1 MNRINQILLTALTVM
16 AFLFGGSLTANAAT
30 VTENLNSGLPE
41 GWSLVGNINNDSDR
55 ARTGKGVWSNGK
67 SATDN
72 YLATSPIEGTLTF
85 YWRSFGTS
93 GSYPNGTVYVYQYD
107 GTSIGTLIQQTAAY
121 KGSTWKQETIDLGS
135 YHGQVAI
142 ALYSACIDDITYM
155 PYAAAEEAK
164 LEVNGYASGSTFDF
178 GTVPEGATK
187 TFTLNNTGLADLS
200 ISSISVTGGFTIT
213 EGATLT
219 SIAAQASAQLTIA
232 TPAADAEGL
241 LTVESNDAN
250 SPYTISLKSTFK
262 VPAPQMGINMT
273 SVNFGRVTEN
283 ASAEVTVSNTGDAE
297 LVADIASDNS
307 EFTVSPA
314 SLTVAAGA
322 QQTFTVTFI
331 YDETAYGAHAATI
344 TVTPNAGNPVSISAS
359 ASIKNPNTWTE
370 DFETN
375 SLPKGWEADA
385 LWTFGDGVAHGAY
398 QYATTSYLT
407 TPALM
412 VDGPSDQLTFQGR
425 EAGIYPSIKIEK
437 SLNGGA
443 WTTCMTINSDNI
455 SDQWQTYTV
464 TGLEAGTYRFRFVS
478 DSYDLDNFE
487 GFVLNANAPAMDFK
501 AEDFVAGKVTTA
513 ASKTYTVNNS
523 GTGTLMVDITSDNEM
538 FTVTPAQ
545 LTVTDQPQQFTVTFT
560 PQEGVFGKFD
570 ATITVTPAYDAAQA
584 VSFKATAQVVD
595 PEAWAEYFDEEA
607 LPEGWDVIGTLSN
620 WTFANGMASGSY
632 EPNGWLVTPKLIVE
646 ANKELTFQAKSKQYN
661 TDIKVQYQ
669 KDGGEWTDLFS
680 EERNSQD
687 EFETFT
693 ISQLEAG
700 TYRFRIATENIYLD
714 NFEGFRLVPSEAVRE
729 TWYVSYTFHYMGAN
743 NTEQK
748 ESAVEEMEVEF
759 DGDDL
764 AFNFPNP
771 IRSNT
776 WMKGTKSTEEGPV
789 SYIFPNGQYIGKFGT
804 EDAYYC
810 GSNGNELIDMQFY
823 YDEEANT
830 FHNFQH
836 ILINSS
842 QTVVSYWGY
851 FSDVVISKTKPDITG
866 IARQHERST
875 TTANTVFD
883 LQGRQVTRPS
893 KGIYIVGGRKVIIR

>member
-155 PYAAAEEAK
+155 PYAAAEVAK
-164 LEVNGYASGSTFDF
+164 LEINGYASGSTFDF

-232 TPAADAEGL
+232 TPATDAEGL
-241 LTVESNDAN
+241 LTVASNDAN

-273 SVNFGRVTEN
+273 AVNFGRVTEN

-344 TVTPNAGNPVSISAS
+344 TVTPNAGNPISISAS

-443 WTTCMTINSDNI
+443 WTACMTINSDNI
-455 SDQWQTYTV
+455 SDQWQTYTI
-464 TGLEAGTYRFRFVS
+464 TGLQAGTYRFRFVS

-487 GFVLNANAPAMDFK
+487 GFVLDCK
-501 AEDFVAGKVTTA
+501 D
-513 ASKTYTVNNS
+513 Y
-523 GTGTLMVDITSDNEM
+523 
-538 FTVTPAQ
+538 
-545 LTVTDQPQQFTVTFT
+545 
-560 PQEGVFGKFD
+560 
-570 ATITVTPAYDAAQA
+570 
-584 VSFKATAQVVD
+584 
-595 PEAWAEYFDEEA
+595 
-607 LPEGWDVIGTLSN
+607 
-620 WTFANGMASGSY
+620 SY
-632 EPNGWLVTPKLIVE
+632 
-646 ANKELTFQAKSKQYN
+646 
-661 TDIKVQYQ
+661 
-669 KDGGEWTDLFS
+669 
-680 EERNSQD
+680 
-687 EFETFT
+687 
-693 ISQLEAG
+693 
-700 TYRFRIATENIYLD
+700 
-714 NFEGFRLVPSEAVRE
+714 
-729 TWYVSYTFHYMGAN
+729 
-743 NTEQK
+743 
-748 ESAVEEMEVEF
+748 
-759 DGDDL
+759 
-764 AFNFPNP
+764 
-771 IRSNT
+771 
-776 WMKGTKSTEEGPV
+776 
-789 SYIFPNGQYIGKFGT
+789 
-804 EDAYYC
+804 
-810 GSNGNELIDMQFY
+810 
-823 YDEEANT
+823 
-830 FHNFQH
+830 
-836 ILINSS
+836 
-842 QTVVSYWGY
+842 
-851 FSDVVISKTKPDITG
+851 
-866 IARQHERST
+866 
-875 TTANTVFD
+875 
-883 LQGRQVTRPS
+883 
-893 KGIYIVGGRKVIIR
+893 